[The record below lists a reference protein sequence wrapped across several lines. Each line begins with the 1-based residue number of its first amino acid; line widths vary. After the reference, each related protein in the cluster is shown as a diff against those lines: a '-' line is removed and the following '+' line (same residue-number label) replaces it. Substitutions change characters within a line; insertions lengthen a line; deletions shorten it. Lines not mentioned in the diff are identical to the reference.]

1 MSLRDRR
8 RKAPPITA
16 MCRGVRQR
24 IDDLQQF
31 DDRAGPSVRDDER
44 HRVGMFGTD
53 MDGNGCPVRQILVVN
68 CGNAFSRASHLRQ
81 S

>member
-24 IDDLQQF
+24 IEDLQQF

-53 MDGNGCPVRQILVVN
+53 MDEMDV
-68 CGNAFSRASHLRQ
+68 Q
-81 S
+81 SVKSWW